1 MGVVRIAFEL
11 YDYQQDLVDKAR
23 QSIAQGA
30 KGVLVQS
37 PPGSGKSVVIA
48 EIAKL
53 TIQNGGRVLFLV
65 HRKELVEQI
74 TESFKQHE
82 VDLSKARIDT
92 VVKTRNRLS
101 TIEEPTL
108 IITDETHH
116 SRAKTYR
123 EIYDHFSNSWR
134 VGFSGSPWRMNGRG
148 FTDIYDD
155 LILGP
160 SVKWLI
166 ENKRLAPYE
175 YYSIPEADIGKL
187 QKSSTGDYTNKSI
200 EKALKS
206 TIFGDVVENY
216 VKVASGQKTILYAHS
231 IEYSQKFADEF
242 KSAGIKAVHVDSKT
256 PSAERDEI
264 MNDFRNGKIKVLCNV
279 DLISEGFDVPDC
291 TCVIM
296 ARPTDSLVLYLQQS
310 MRCMRYQQNKT
321 ATIIDHVANYT
332 RHFLPDTDRTWNLK
346 GFEKKRKK
354 QQRNEN
360 EIAIKECPNCFGVM
374 ESKSLIENDFHCPYC
389 NFKIEVIKA
398 DKEVIDATLSKLD
411 SDSLTVSYEK
421 INIIKKYK
429 QKNKKELT
437 SIEDWYLYAKAHNFK
452 DGWLKF
458 NIPGF
463 NNQSWAIFYQ
473 TIKPIKRK
481 YSSIF

>member
-1 MGVVRIAFEL
+1 MTFDL
-11 YDYQQDLVDKAR
+11 YDYQTELVTKAR
-23 QSIAQGA
+23 KSLATGN
-30 KGVLVQS
+30 KGVLIQS

-48 EIAKL
+48 EIARL
-53 TIQNGGRVLFLV
+53 TTDKGNRVMFLV

-74 TESFKQHE
+74 TETFKANE
-82 VDLSKARIDT
+82 VDLDLCTIMT
-92 VVKTRNRLS
+92 VTKVANRLS
-101 TIEEPTL
+101 QLPKPSL

-123 EIYDHFSNSWR
+123 NIYDYYSDIPR
-134 VGFSGSPWRMNGRG
+134 LGFTATPWRMSGKG
-148 FTDIYDD
+148 FEDIYSEMVE
-155 LILGP
+155 GK

-166 ENKRLAPYE
+166 ENNRLAPYE

-216 VKVASGQKTILYAHS
+216 TKVASGQKTILYAHS

-242 KSAGIKAVHVDSKT
+242 KGAGIKAVHVDSKT

-264 MNDFRNGKIKVLCNV
+264 MNDFRSGKIKVLCNV

-310 MRCMRYQQNKT
+310 MRCMRYQPNKT

-332 RHFLPDTDRTWNLK
+332 RHFLPDTDRTWNLN

-360 EIAIKECPNCFGVM
+360 EIVIKECPNCFGVM

>member
-1 MGVVRIAFEL
+1 MTFGL
-11 YDYQQDLVDKAR
+11 YDYQTELVTKAR
-23 QSIAQGA
+23 KSLATGN
-30 KGVLVQS
+30 KGVLIQS

-48 EIAKL
+48 EIARL
-53 TIQNGGRVLFLV
+53 TTDKGNRVMFLV

-74 TESFKQHE
+74 TETFKANE
-82 VDLSKARIDT
+82 VNLDLCTIMT
-92 VVKTRNRLS
+92 VTKVANRLTLLPKPS
-101 TIEEPTL
+101 L

-123 EIYDHFSNSWR
+123 NIYDYYSDVPR
-134 VGFSGSPWRMNGRG
+134 LGFTATPWRMSGKG
-148 FTDIYDD
+148 FEDIYSEMVE
-155 LILGP
+155 GK

-166 ENKRLAPYE
+166 ENNRLAPYE

-242 KSAGIKAVHVDSKT
+242 KGAGIKAVHVDSKT

-310 MRCMRYQQNKT
+310 MRCMRYQPNKT

-429 QKNKKELT
+429 QKDKKELT

>member
-1 MGVVRIAFEL
+1 MTFQL
-11 YDYQQDLVDKAR
+11 YDYQTELVTKAR
-23 QSIAQGA
+23 KSLTAGN
-30 KGVLVQS
+30 KGVLIQS

-48 EIAKL
+48 EIARL
-53 TIQNGGRVLFLV
+53 TTDKGNRVMFLV

-74 TESFKQHE
+74 TETFKANE
-82 VDLSKARIDT
+82 VNLDLCTIMT
-92 VVKTRNRLS
+92 VTKVANRL
-101 TIEEPTL
+101 TQLPKPNL

-123 EIYDHFSNSWR
+123 NIYDYYSDVPR
-134 VGFSGSPWRMNGRG
+134 LGFTATPWRMNGKG
-148 FTDIYDD
+148 FEDIYSEMVE
-155 LILGP
+155 GK

-166 ENKRLAPYE
+166 ENNRLAPYE

-187 QKSSTGDYTNKSI
+187 QKSSTGDYTNQSI
-200 EKALKS
+200 EQALKNS
-206 TIFGDVVENY
+206 IFGDVVENY
-216 VKVASGQKTILYAHS
+216 IKVANEQKTILYAHS
-231 IEYSQKFADEF
+231 IEYSEKFADEF

-256 PSAERDEI
+256 PSSERDEI

-310 MRCMRYQQNKT
+310 MRCMRYQPNKT

-332 RHFLPDTDRTWNLK
+332 RHFLPDTDRIWNLK
-346 GFEKKRKK
+346 GFEKKRRKK
-354 QQRNEN
+354 QKSEN
-360 EIAIKECPNCFGVM
+360 EISITECPNCFGVM
-374 ESKSLIENDFHCPYC
+374 STVELRANENRCPLCGFQIE
-389 NFKIEVIKA
+389 IQKA
-398 DKEVIDATLSKLD
+398 EKDIVDTNLSKLD
-411 SDSLTVSYEK
+411 TQQIVVDYSK
-421 INIIKKYK
+421 INLIKKYK
-429 QKNKKELT
+429 SIDKKELT

>member
-1 MGVVRIAFEL
+1 MTFQL
-11 YDYQQDLVDKAR
+11 YDYQTELVTKTR
-23 QSIAQGA
+23 KSLKTGH
-30 KGVLVQS
+30 KGVLIQS

-48 EIAKL
+48 EIARL
-53 TIQNGGRVLFLV
+53 TTDKGNRVMFLV

-74 TESFKQHE
+74 TETFKANE
-82 VDLSKARIDT
+82 VDLNLCTIMT
-92 VVKTRNRLS
+92 VTKVANRL
-101 TIEEPTL
+101 TQLPKPNL

-123 EIYDHFSNSWR
+123 NIYDYYSDVPR
-134 VGFSGSPWRMNGRG
+134 LGFTATPWRMNGKG
-148 FTDIYDD
+148 FDDIYSEMVE
-155 LILGP
+155 GK

-187 QKSSTGDYTNKSI
+187 KKSSTGDYTNQSI
-200 EKALKS
+200 EQALKNS
-206 TIFGDVVENY
+206 IFGDVVENY
-216 VKVASGQKTILYAHS
+216 IKITNGQKTILYAHS
-231 IEYSQKFADEF
+231 IEYSEKFADEF

-291 TCVIM
+291 NCVIM

-310 MRCMRYQQNKT
+310 MRCMRYQPNKT

-374 ESKSLIENDFHCPYC
+374 ESKTLVENDFHCPYC

-429 QKNKKELT
+429 QKDKKELT

>member
-1 MGVVRIAFEL
+1 MTFDL
-11 YDYQQDLVDKAR
+11 YDYQKELVIKAR
-23 QSIAQGA
+23 KSLATGN
-30 KGVLVQS
+30 KGVLIQS

-48 EIAKL
+48 EIARL
-53 TIQNGGRVLFLV
+53 TTDKGNRVMFLV

-74 TESFKQHE
+74 TETFKGNE
-82 VDLSKARIDT
+82 VDLDLCTIMT
-92 VVKTRNRLS
+92 VTKVANRLELLPKPS
-101 TIEEPTL
+101 L

-123 EIYDHFSNSWR
+123 NIYDYYSNVPR
-134 VGFSGSPWRMNGRG
+134 LGFTATPWRMNGKG
-148 FTDIYDD
+148 FEDIYSEMVE
-155 LILGP
+155 GK

-166 ENKRLAPYE
+166 ENNRLAPYE

-216 VKVASGQKTILYAHS
+216 TKVASKQKTILYAHS
-231 IEYSQKFADEF
+231 IEYSEKFADEF

-256 PSAERDEI
+256 PSAERDEV

-310 MRCMRYQQNKT
+310 MRCMRYQPNKT

-332 RHFLPDTDRTWNLK
+332 RHFLPDTDREWNLK
-346 GFEKKRKK
+346 GFDKKRKK

-389 NFKIEVIKA
+389 NFKIEVIKV

-421 INIIKKYK
+421 INIIKEYK
-429 QKNKKELT
+429 QKDKKELT

-463 NNQSWAIFYQ
+463 NNQSWAIFHQ

>member
-1 MGVVRIAFEL
+1 M
-11 YDYQQDLVDKAR
+11 
-23 QSIAQGA
+23 
-30 KGVLVQS
+30 
-37 PPGSGKSVVIA
+37 
-48 EIAKL
+48 
-53 TIQNGGRVLFLV
+53 FLV

-74 TESFKQHE
+74 TETFKANE
-82 VDLSKARIDT
+82 VDLDLCTIMT
-92 VVKTRNRLS
+92 VTKVANRLEKLPKPS
-101 TIEEPTL
+101 L

-123 EIYDHFSNSWR
+123 RIYDFYSDVPR
-134 VGFSGSPWRMNGRG
+134 LGFSGSPWRMNGKG
-148 FTDIYDD
+148 FDDIYSEMVE
-155 LILGP
+155 GK

-187 QKSSTGDYTNKSI
+187 KKSSTGDYTNNSI

-206 TIFGDVVENY
+206 SIFGDVVDNY
-216 VKVASGQKTILYAHS
+216 TKIADGQKTILYAHS
-231 IEYSQKFADEF
+231 IAYSEMFAKRF
-242 KSAGIKAVHVDSKT
+242 KESGINAVHVDSKT
-256 PSAERDEI
+256 PKTEREEI
-264 MNDFRNGKIKVLCNV
+264 MTDFKQGKIKVLCNV

-310 MRCMRYQQNKT
+310 MRCMRYQPNKT

-332 RHFLPDTDRTWNLK
+332 RHFLPDTDRKWNLK
-346 GFEKKRKK
+346 GFDKKRKK
-354 QQRNEN
+354 KQRNEN
-360 EIAIKECPNCFGVM
+360 EISITECPNCFGVISTV
-374 ESKSLIENDFHCPYC
+374 ELKANENRCPLCGFQIEIQKSEKDI
-389 NFKIEVIKA
+389 V
-398 DKEVIDATLSKLD
+398 DANLSKLD
-411 SDSLTVSYEK
+411 SDSLTVNYEK
-421 INIIKKYK
+421 INLIKKYK
-429 QKNKKELT
+429 KKDKKELT

-463 NNQSWAIFYQ
+463 KSQSWAMFYQ

-481 YSSIF
+481 YSGIFN

>member
-1 MGVVRIAFEL
+1 MTFGL
-11 YDYQQDLVDKAR
+11 YDYQTELVTKAR
-23 QSIAQGA
+23 KSLATGN
-30 KGVLVQS
+30 KGVLIQS

-48 EIAKL
+48 EIARL
-53 TIQNGGRVLFLV
+53 TTDKGNRVMFLV

-74 TESFKQHE
+74 TETFKANE
-82 VDLSKARIDT
+82 VNLDLCTIMT
-92 VVKTRNRLS
+92 VTKVANRLTLLPKPS
-101 TIEEPTL
+101 L

-123 EIYDHFSNSWR
+123 NIYDYYSDVPR
-134 VGFSGSPWRMNGRG
+134 LGFTATPWRMSGKG
-148 FTDIYDD
+148 FEDIYSEMVE
-155 LILGP
+155 GK

-166 ENKRLAPYE
+166 ENNRLAPYE

-216 VKVASGQKTILYAHS
+216 VKVASGQKTIIYAHS

-242 KSAGIKAVHVDSKT
+242 KGVGIKAVHVDSKT

-264 MNDFRNGKIKVLCNV
+264 MNDFRIGKIKVLCNV

-310 MRCMRYQQNKT
+310 MRCMRYQPNKT

-429 QKNKKELT
+429 QKDKKELT

>member
-1 MGVVRIAFEL
+1 MTFDL
-11 YDYQQDLVDKAR
+11 YDYQTELVTKAR
-23 QSIAQGA
+23 KSLATGN
-30 KGVLVQS
+30 KGVLIQS

-48 EIAKL
+48 EIARL
-53 TIQNGGRVLFLV
+53 TTDKGNRVMFLV

-74 TESFKQHE
+74 TETFKANE
-82 VDLSKARIDT
+82 VNLDLCTIMT
-92 VVKTRNRLS
+92 VTKVANRLEMLPKPS
-101 TIEEPTL
+101 L

-123 EIYDHFSNSWR
+123 NIYDYYSDVPR
-134 VGFSGSPWRMNGRG
+134 LGFTATPWRMNGKG
-148 FTDIYDD
+148 FEDIYSEMVE
-155 LILGP
+155 GK

-166 ENKRLAPYE
+166 ENNRLAPYE

-216 VKVASGQKTILYAHS
+216 TKVANGQKTILYAHS
-231 IEYSQKFADEF
+231 IEYSEKFAEEF
-242 KSAGIKAVHVDSKT
+242 KGAGIKSVHVDSKT

-310 MRCMRYQQNKT
+310 MRCMRYQPNKT

-332 RHFLPDTDRTWNLK
+332 RHFLPDTDREWNLK
-346 GFEKKRKK
+346 GFDKKRKK

-429 QKNKKELT
+429 HKDKKELT

>member
-1 MGVVRIAFEL
+1 MTFNL
-11 YDYQQDLVDKAR
+11 YDYQTELVTKAR
-23 QSIAQGA
+23 KSLATGN
-30 KGVLVQS
+30 KGVLIQS

-48 EIAKL
+48 EIARL
-53 TIQNGGRVLFLV
+53 TTDKGNRVMFLV

-74 TESFKQHE
+74 TETFKANE
-82 VDLSKARIDT
+82 VDLDLCTIMT
-92 VVKTRNRLS
+92 VTKVANRLEMLPKPS
-101 TIEEPTL
+101 L

-123 EIYDHFSNSWR
+123 NIYDYYSDVPR
-134 VGFSGSPWRMNGRG
+134 LGFTATPWRMSGKG
-148 FTDIYDD
+148 FEDIYSEMVE
-155 LILGP
+155 GK

-166 ENKRLAPYE
+166 ENNRLAPYE

-242 KSAGIKAVHVDSKT
+242 KSADIKAVHVDSKT

-264 MNDFRNGKIKVLCNV
+264 MNDFRSGKIKVLCNV

-310 MRCMRYQQNKT
+310 MRCMRYQPNKT

-332 RHFLPDTDRTWNLK
+332 RHFLPDTDREWNLK

-429 QKNKKELT
+429 SIDKKELT

-452 DGWLKF
+452 DEWLKF

>member
-1 MGVVRIAFEL
+1 MTFDL
-11 YDYQQDLVDKAR
+11 YDYQTELVTKAR
-23 QSIAQGA
+23 KSLTKGH
-30 KGVLVQS
+30 KGVLIQS

-48 EIAKL
+48 EIARL
-53 TIQNGGRVLFLV
+53 TTDKGNRVMFLV

-74 TESFKQHE
+74 TETFKANE
-82 VDLSKARIDT
+82 VDLDLCTIMT
-92 VVKTRNRLS
+92 VTKVANRL
-101 TIEEPTL
+101 ELLPKPNL

-123 EIYDHFSNSWR
+123 NIYDYYSNVPR
-134 VGFSGSPWRMNGRG
+134 LGFTATPWRMSGKG
-148 FTDIYDD
+148 FEDIYSEMVE
-155 LILGP
+155 GK

-166 ENKRLAPYE
+166 ENNRLAPYE

-206 TIFGDVVENY
+206 TIFGDVVKNY

-231 IEYSQKFADEF
+231 IEYSEKFADEF
-242 KSAGIKAVHVDSKT
+242 KGAGIKAVHVDSKT
-256 PSAERDEI
+256 PSTERDEI

-310 MRCMRYQQNKT
+310 MRCMRYQPNKT

-354 QQRNEN
+354 QQSEN
-360 EIAIKECPNCFGVM
+360 EIVIKECPNCFGVM

-398 DKEVIDATLSKLD
+398 DKEIVDA
-411 SDSLTVSYEK
+411 
-421 INIIKKYK
+421 
-429 QKNKKELT
+429 ELT
-437 SIEDWYLYAKAHNFK
+437 KLNTQQLVADYSKIRLAKKRPEECESIEELYELAKAK
-452 DGWLKF
+452 DYKPGWAYHQAKLL
-458 NIPGF
+458 GML
-463 NNQSWAIFYQ
+463 
-473 TIKPIKRK
+473 R
-481 YSSIF
+481 

>member
-1 MGVVRIAFEL
+1 MMMFDL
-11 YDYQQDLVDKAR
+11 YDYQKNLVVRTRK
-23 QSIAQGA
+23 SLTKGH
-30 KGVLVQS
+30 KGVLIQS

-48 EIAKL
+48 EIARL
-53 TIQNGGRVLFLV
+53 TTDKGNRVMFLV

-74 TESFKQHE
+74 TETFKANE
-82 VDLSKARIDT
+82 VNLDLCTIMT
-92 VVKTRNRLS
+92 VTKVANRLMQLPKPS
-101 TIEEPTL
+101 L

-123 EIYDHFSNSWR
+123 NIYDYYSDVPR
-134 VGFSGSPWRMNGRG
+134 LGFTATPWRMNGKG
-148 FTDIYDD
+148 FEDIYSEMVE
-155 LILGP
+155 GK

-175 YYSIPEADIGKL
+175 YYSIPEADIAKL

-242 KSAGIKAVHVDSKT
+242 KNAGIKAVHVDSKT

-264 MNDFRNGKIKVLCNV
+264 MNDFRSGKIKVLCNV

-310 MRCMRYQQNKT
+310 MRCMRYQPNKT

-332 RHFLPDTDRTWNLK
+332 RHFLPDTDREWNLK
-346 GFEKKRKK
+346 GFDKKRKK

-429 QKNKKELT
+429 QKDKKELT

-481 YSSIF
+481 YRSIF

>member
-1 MGVVRIAFEL
+1 MTFNL
-11 YDYQQDLVDKAR
+11 YDYQTELVIKAR
-23 QSIAQGA
+23 KSLTTGH
-30 KGVLVQS
+30 KGVLIQS

-48 EIAKL
+48 EIARL
-53 TIQNGGRVLFLV
+53 TTDKGNRVMFLV

-74 TESFKQHE
+74 TETFKANE
-82 VDLSKARIDT
+82 VDLDLCTIMT
-92 VVKTRNRLS
+92 VTKVANRLTLLPKPS
-101 TIEEPTL
+101 L

-123 EIYDHFSNSWR
+123 NIYDYYSDVPR
-134 VGFSGSPWRMNGRG
+134 LGFTATPWRMSGKG
-148 FTDIYDD
+148 FEDIYSEMVE
-155 LILGP
+155 GK

-166 ENKRLAPYE
+166 ENNRLAPYE

-242 KSAGIKAVHVDSKT
+242 KGAGIKAVHVDSKT

-310 MRCMRYQQNKT
+310 MRCMRYQPNKT

-346 GFEKKRKK
+346 GFDKKRKK

-429 QKNKKELT
+429 QKDKKELT

>member
-1 MGVVRIAFEL
+1 MTFNL
-11 YDYQQDLVDKAR
+11 YDYQTELVTKAR
-23 QSIAQGA
+23 KSLA
-30 KGVLVQS
+30 KGNEGVLIQS

-48 EIAKL
+48 EIARL
-53 TIQNGGRVLFLV
+53 TTDKGNRVMFLV

-74 TESFKQHE
+74 TETFKANE
-82 VDLSKARIDT
+82 VDLDLCTIMT
-92 VVKTRNRLS
+92 VTKVANRL
-101 TIEEPTL
+101 ELLPKPNL

-123 EIYDHFSNSWR
+123 NIYDYYSDVPR
-134 VGFSGSPWRMNGRG
+134 LGFTATPWRMNGKG
-148 FTDIYDD
+148 FEDIYSEMVE
-155 LILGP
+155 GK

-166 ENKRLAPYE
+166 ENNRLAPYE

-216 VKVASGQKTILYAHS
+216 TKVASGQKTILYAHS

-256 PSAERDEI
+256 PSADRDEI

-332 RHFLPDTDRTWNLK
+332 RHFLPDTDREWNLK
-346 GFEKKRKK
+346 GFDKKRKK

-374 ESKSLIENDFHCPYC
+374 ESKTLIENDFHCPYC

>member
-1 MGVVRIAFEL
+1 M
-11 YDYQQDLVDKAR
+11 
-23 QSIAQGA
+23 
-30 KGVLVQS
+30 
-37 PPGSGKSVVIA
+37 
-48 EIAKL
+48 
-53 TIQNGGRVLFLV
+53 FLV

-74 TESFKQHE
+74 TETFKANE
-82 VDLSKARIDT
+82 VNLDLCTIMT
-92 VVKTRNRLS
+92 VTKVANRL
-101 TIEEPTL
+101 EKLPKPNL

-123 EIYDHFSNSWR
+123 RIYDFYSDVPR
-134 VGFSGSPWRMNGRG
+134 LGFSATPWRMNGKG
-148 FTDIYDD
+148 FDDIYSEMVE
-155 LILGP
+155 GR

-166 ENKRLAPYE
+166 ENNRLAPYE

-187 QKSSTGDYTNKSI
+187 KKSSTGDYTNQSI

-206 TIFGDVVENY
+206 SIFGDVVENY
-216 VKVASGQKTILYAHS
+216 TKIADGQKTILYAHS

-310 MRCMRYQQNKT
+310 MRCMRYQPNKT

-354 QQRNEN
+354 KRQNEN

-374 ESKSLIENDFHCPYC
+374 ESKSLIENDFYCPYC
-389 NFKIEVIKA
+389 NFKIEVAKT
-398 DKEVIDATLSKLD
+398 DKEVIDTTLSKLD
-411 SDSLTVSYEK
+411 TQQIVVDYSK
-421 INIIKKYK
+421 INLIKKYK
-429 QKNKKELT
+429 SIDKKELT

-452 DGWLKF
+452 EGWLKF

-463 NNQSWAIFYQ
+463 KSQSWAMFYQ

-481 YSSIF
+481 YSGIFN

>member
-1 MGVVRIAFEL
+1 MVRIVFEL
-11 YDYQQDLVDKAR
+11 YDYQQDLVDKVR

-92 VVKTRNRLS
+92 VIKTRNRLS

-160 SVKWLI
+160 TVKWLI
-166 ENKRLAPYE
+166 ENNRLAPYE
-175 YYSIPEADIGKL
+175 YYSIPEVYLDNLK
-187 QKSSTGDYTNKSI
+187 KSSTGDYTNSSI

-206 TIFGDVVENY
+206 SIFGDVVENY
-216 VKVASGQKTILYAHS
+216 TKIADGQKTILYAHS

-296 ARPTDSLVLYLQQS
+296 AKPTDSLVLYLQQS
-310 MRCMRYQQNKT
+310 MRCMRYQPNKT

-332 RHFLPDTDRTWNLK
+332 RHFLPDTDRKWNLK
-346 GFEKKRKK
+346 GFDKKRKK
-354 QQRNEN
+354 KRQNEN

-374 ESKSLIENDFHCPYC
+374 SEVELRANENRCPLCGFQIE
-389 NFKIEVIKA
+389 IQKA
-398 DKEVIDATLSKLD
+398 EKDIVDANLSKLD
-411 SDSLTVSYEK
+411 TQQIVVDYSK
-421 INIIKKYK
+421 INLIKKYK
-429 QKNKKELT
+429 SIDKKELT

-463 NNQSWAIFYQ
+463 KSQSWPMFYQ

-481 YSSIF
+481 YSGIFN

>member
-1 MGVVRIAFEL
+1 MTFDL
-11 YDYQQDLVDKAR
+11 YDYQTELVTKAR
-23 QSIAQGA
+23 KSLATGN
-30 KGVLVQS
+30 KGVLIQS

-48 EIAKL
+48 EIARL
-53 TIQNGGRVLFLV
+53 TTDKGNRVMFLV

-74 TESFKQHE
+74 TETFKANE
-82 VDLSKARIDT
+82 VNLDLCTIMT
-92 VVKTRNRLS
+92 VTKVANRL
-101 TIEEPTL
+101 TLLPKPNL

-123 EIYDHFSNSWR
+123 NIYDYYSDVPR
-134 VGFSGSPWRMNGRG
+134 LGFTATPWRMNGKG
-148 FTDIYDD
+148 FDDIYSEMVE
-155 LILGP
+155 GK

-166 ENKRLAPYE
+166 ENNRLAPYE

-206 TIFGDVVENY
+206 TIFGDVVDNY
-216 VKVASGQKTILYAHS
+216 LKVANGQKTILYAHS

-264 MNDFRNGKIKVLCNV
+264 MDDFRNGKIKVLCNV

-310 MRCMRYQQNKT
+310 MRCMRYQENKT

-332 RHFLPDTDRTWNLK
+332 RHFLPDTDRKWDLK

-354 QQRNEN
+354 QQQSEN
-360 EIAIKECPNCFGVM
+360 EIVIKECPNCFGVM

-429 QKNKKELT
+429 QKDKKELT

>member
-1 MGVVRIAFEL
+1 MPFEL
-11 YDYQQDLVDKAR
+11 YDYQTELVTKAR
-23 QSIAQGA
+23 KSLATGN
-30 KGVLVQS
+30 KGVLIQS

-48 EIAKL
+48 EIARL
-53 TIQNGGRVLFLV
+53 TTDKGNRVMFLV

-74 TESFKQHE
+74 TETFKANE
-82 VDLSKARIDT
+82 VDLDLCTIMT
-92 VVKTRNRLS
+92 VTKVANRL
-101 TIEEPTL
+101 ELLPKPNL

-123 EIYDHFSNSWR
+123 NIYDYYSDVPR
-134 VGFSGSPWRMNGRG
+134 LGFTATPWRMNGKG
-148 FTDIYDD
+148 FEDIYSEMVE
-155 LILGP
+155 GK

-166 ENKRLAPYE
+166 ENNRLAPYE

-242 KSAGIKAVHVDSKT
+242 KGAGIKAVHVDSKT

-264 MNDFRNGKIKVLCNV
+264 MNDFRSGKIKVLCNV

-310 MRCMRYQQNKT
+310 MRCMRYQPNKT

-360 EIAIKECPNCFGVM
+360 EIVIKECPNCFGVM

-429 QKNKKELT
+429 QKDKKELT

>member
-1 MGVVRIAFEL
+1 MTFDL
-11 YDYQQDLVDKAR
+11 YDYQKELVTKAR
-23 QSIAQGA
+23 KSLATGN
-30 KGVLVQS
+30 KGVLIQS

-48 EIAKL
+48 EIARL
-53 TIQNGGRVLFLV
+53 TTDKGNRVMFLV

-74 TESFKQHE
+74 TETFKANE
-82 VDLSKARIDT
+82 VDLDLCTIMT
-92 VVKTRNRLS
+92 VTKVANRLELLPKPS
-101 TIEEPTL
+101 L

-123 EIYDHFSNSWR
+123 NIYDYYSNVPR
-134 VGFSGSPWRMNGRG
+134 LGFTATPWRMNGKG
-148 FTDIYDD
+148 FEDIYSEMVE
-155 LILGP
+155 GK

-166 ENKRLAPYE
+166 ENNRLAPYE

-242 KSAGIKAVHVDSKT
+242 KGAGIKAVHVDSKT
-256 PSAERDEI
+256 PSAERDEV

-310 MRCMRYQQNKT
+310 MRCMRYQPNKT

-332 RHFLPDTDRTWNLK
+332 RHFLPDTDRTWDLK

-354 QQRNEN
+354 RQRNEN

-374 ESKSLIENDFHCPYC
+374 ESKTLIENDFHCPYC

-429 QKNKKELT
+429 QKDKKELT

>member
-1 MGVVRIAFEL
+1 MTFDL
-11 YDYQQDLVDKAR
+11 YDYQTELVTKAR
-23 QSIAQGA
+23 KSLATGN
-30 KGVLVQS
+30 KGVLIQS

-48 EIAKL
+48 EIARL
-53 TIQNGGRVLFLV
+53 TTDKGNRVMFLV

-74 TESFKQHE
+74 TETFKANE
-82 VDLSKARIDT
+82 VNLDLCTIMT
-92 VVKTRNRLS
+92 VTKVANRL
-101 TIEEPTL
+101 TLLPKPNL

-123 EIYDHFSNSWR
+123 NIYDYYSDVPR
-134 VGFSGSPWRMNGRG
+134 LGFTATPWRMSGKG
-148 FTDIYDD
+148 FEDIYSEMVE
-155 LILGP
+155 GK

-166 ENKRLAPYE
+166 ENNRLAPYE

-231 IEYSQKFADEF
+231 IEYSKKFADEF
-242 KSAGIKAVHVDSKT
+242 KGAGIKAVHVDSKT
-256 PSAERDEI
+256 PSANRDEI

-310 MRCMRYQQNKT
+310 MRCMRYQPNKT

-374 ESKSLIENDFHCPYC
+374 ESKSLSNNDFHCPYC

-411 SDSLTVSYEK
+411 SDSLTVNYEK

-429 QKNKKELT
+429 SIDKKELT

-473 TIKPIKRK
+473 TIKPIKCK

>member
-1 MGVVRIAFEL
+1 MTFNL
-11 YDYQQDLVDKAR
+11 YDYQTELVTKAR
-23 QSIAQGA
+23 KSLAKGH
-30 KGVLVQS
+30 KGVLIQS

-48 EIAKL
+48 EIARL
-53 TIQNGGRVLFLV
+53 TTDKGNRVMFLV

-74 TESFKQHE
+74 TETFKANE
-82 VDLSKARIDT
+82 VNLDLCTIMT
-92 VVKTRNRLS
+92 VTKVANRL
-101 TIEEPTL
+101 TVLPKPNL

-123 EIYDHFSNSWR
+123 KIYDYYSDVPR
-134 VGFSGSPWRMNGRG
+134 LGFTATPWRMNGKG
-148 FTDIYDD
+148 FDDIYSEM
-155 LILGP
+155 IVGK

-175 YYSIPEADIGKL
+175 FYSIPRADIDKL
-187 QKSSTGDYTNKSI
+187 KKSSTGDYTNQSI
-200 EKALKS
+200 EDALKT

-216 VKVASGQKTILYAHS
+216 VKVANGQKTILYAHS
-231 IEYSQKFADEF
+231 IEYSEKFADEF
-242 KSAGIKAVHVDSKT
+242 KSVGIKAVHVDSKT

-321 ATIIDHVANYT
+321 ATIIDHVANYA
-332 RHFLPDTDRTWNLK
+332 RHFLPDTDRIWNLK

-360 EIAIKECPNCFGVM
+360 EIVIKECPNCFGVM

-411 SDSLTVSYEK
+411 SDSLTVNYEK

>member
-1 MGVVRIAFEL
+1 MTFNL
-11 YDYQQDLVDKAR
+11 YDYQTELVTKAR
-23 QSIAQGA
+23 KSLATGN
-30 KGVLVQS
+30 KGVLIQS

-48 EIAKL
+48 EIARL
-53 TIQNGGRVLFLV
+53 TTDKENRVMFLV

-74 TESFKQHE
+74 TETFKANE
-82 VDLSKARIDT
+82 VNLDLCTIMT
-92 VVKTRNRLS
+92 VTKVANRLEMLPKPS
-101 TIEEPTL
+101 L

-123 EIYDHFSNSWR
+123 NIYDYYSDVPR
-134 VGFSGSPWRMNGRG
+134 LGFTATPWRMNGKG
-148 FTDIYDD
+148 FEDIYSEMVE
-155 LILGP
+155 GK

-166 ENKRLAPYE
+166 ENNRLAPYE

-264 MNDFRNGKIKVLCNV
+264 MNDFRIGKIKVLCNV

-332 RHFLPDTDRTWNLK
+332 RHFLPDTDREWNLK

-354 QQRNEN
+354 QQKSEN
-360 EIAIKECPNCFGVM
+360 EIVIKECPNCFGVM

-398 DKEVIDATLSKLD
+398 DKEIVDAELTKLNTQQLIADYSKIRLSKKRP
-411 SDSLTVSYEK
+411 E
-421 INIIKKYK
+421 
-429 QKNKKELT
+429 ECE
-437 SIEDWYLYAKAHNFK
+437 SIEELYELAKAK
-452 DGWLKF
+452 DYKPGWAYHQAKLL
-458 NIPGF
+458 GML
-463 NNQSWAIFYQ
+463 
-473 TIKPIKRK
+473 R
-481 YSSIF
+481 

>member
-1 MGVVRIAFEL
+1 MTFDL
-11 YDYQQDLVDKAR
+11 YDYQTELVTKAR
-23 QSIAQGA
+23 KSLATGN
-30 KGVLVQS
+30 KGVLIQS

-48 EIAKL
+48 EIARL
-53 TIQNGGRVLFLV
+53 TTDKGNRVMFLV

-74 TESFKQHE
+74 TETFKANE
-82 VDLSKARIDT
+82 VDLDLCTIMT
-92 VVKTRNRLS
+92 VTKVANRLELLPKPS
-101 TIEEPTL
+101 L

-123 EIYDHFSNSWR
+123 NIYDYYSDVPR
-134 VGFSGSPWRMNGRG
+134 LGFTATPWRMNGKG
-148 FTDIYDD
+148 FEDIYSEMVE
-155 LILGP
+155 GK

-166 ENKRLAPYE
+166 ENNRLAPYE

-242 KSAGIKAVHVDSKT
+242 KGAGIKAVHVDSKT
-256 PSAERDEI
+256 PSTERDEI
-264 MNDFRNGKIKVLCNV
+264 MNDFRSGKIKVLCNV

-296 ARPTDSLVLYLQQS
+296 VRPTDSLVLYLQQS

-360 EIAIKECPNCFGVM
+360 EIVIKECPNCFGVM

>member
-1 MGVVRIAFEL
+1 MTFYL
-11 YDYQQDLVDKAR
+11 YDYQTELVNKAR
-23 QSIAQGA
+23 KSLA
-30 KGVLVQS
+30 KGHEGVLIQS

-48 EIAKL
+48 EIARL
-53 TIQNGGRVLFLV
+53 TTDKGNRVMFLV

-74 TESFKQHE
+74 TETFKANE
-82 VDLSKARIDT
+82 VNLDLCTIMT
-92 VVKTRNRLS
+92 VTKVANRLTMLPKPS
-101 TIEEPTL
+101 L

-123 EIYDHFSNSWR
+123 NIYDYYSDVPR
-134 VGFSGSPWRMNGRG
+134 LGFTATPWRMNGKG
-148 FTDIYDD
+148 FDDIYSEMVE
-155 LILGP
+155 GK

-166 ENKRLAPYE
+166 ENNRLAPYE

-206 TIFGDVVENY
+206 TIFGDVVDNY
-216 VKVASGQKTILYAHS
+216 LKVANGQKTILYAHS

-264 MNDFRNGKIKVLCNV
+264 MDDFRNGKIKVLCNV

-310 MRCMRYQQNKT
+310 MRCMRYQPKKT

-332 RHFLPDTDRTWNLK
+332 RHFLPDTDRKWDLK

-354 QQRNEN
+354 QQQSEN
-360 EIAIKECPNCFGVM
+360 EIVIKECPNCFGVM

-411 SDSLTVSYEK
+411 SASLTVSYEK

-429 QKNKKELT
+429 QKDKKELT

>member
-1 MGVVRIAFEL
+1 MTFAL
-11 YDYQQDLVDKAR
+11 YDYQTELVTKAR
-23 QSIAQGA
+23 KSLTTGH
-30 KGVLVQS
+30 KGVLIQS

-48 EIAKL
+48 EIARL
-53 TIQNGGRVLFLV
+53 TTDKGNRVMFLV

-74 TESFKQHE
+74 TETFKANE
-82 VDLSKARIDT
+82 VNLDLCTIMT
-92 VVKTRNRLS
+92 VTKVANRL
-101 TIEEPTL
+101 TQLPKPKL

-123 EIYDHFSNSWR
+123 NIYDYYSDVPR
-134 VGFSGSPWRMNGRG
+134 LGFTATPWRMNGKG
-148 FTDIYDD
+148 FEDIYSEM
-155 LILGP
+155 IEGK

-231 IEYSQKFADEF
+231 IEYSEKFADEF
-242 KSAGIKAVHVDSKT
+242 KSAGIEAVHVDSKT
-256 PSAERDEI
+256 PSTERDEI

-310 MRCMRYQQNKT
+310 MRCMRYQPNKT

-332 RHFLPDTDRTWNLK
+332 RHFLPDTDREWNLK
-346 GFEKKRKK
+346 GFDKKRKK

-429 QKNKKELT
+429 QKDKKELT

>member
-1 MGVVRIAFEL
+1 MPFEL
-11 YDYQQDLVDKAR
+11 YDYQTELVTKAR
-23 QSIAQGA
+23 KSLAKGN
-30 KGVLVQS
+30 KGVLIQS

-48 EIAKL
+48 EIARL
-53 TIQNGGRVLFLV
+53 TTDKGNRVMFLV

-74 TESFKQHE
+74 TETFKANE
-82 VDLSKARIDT
+82 VDLDLCTIMT
-92 VVKTRNRLS
+92 VTKVANRL
-101 TIEEPTL
+101 ELLPKPNL

-123 EIYDHFSNSWR
+123 NIYDYYSDVPR
-134 VGFSGSPWRMNGRG
+134 LGFTATPWRMNGKG
-148 FTDIYDD
+148 FEDIYSEMVE
-155 LILGP
+155 GK

-166 ENKRLAPYE
+166 ENNRLAPYE

-231 IEYSQKFADEF
+231 IEYSKKFADEF
-242 KSAGIKAVHVDSKT
+242 KGAGIKAVHVDSKT
-256 PSAERDEI
+256 PSANRDEI

-310 MRCMRYQQNKT
+310 MRCMRYQLNKT

-354 QQRNEN
+354 QQQSEN
-360 EIAIKECPNCFGVM
+360 EIVIKECPNCFGVM

-398 DKEVIDATLSKLD
+398 DKEIVDA
-411 SDSLTVSYEK
+411 
-421 INIIKKYK
+421 
-429 QKNKKELT
+429 ELT
-437 SIEDWYLYAKAHNFK
+437 KLNTQQLVADYSKIRLAKKRPEECESIEELYELAKAK
-452 DGWLKF
+452 DYKPGWAYHQAKLL
-458 NIPGF
+458 GML
-463 NNQSWAIFYQ
+463 
-473 TIKPIKRK
+473 R
-481 YSSIF
+481 

>member
-1 MGVVRIAFEL
+1 M
-11 YDYQQDLVDKAR
+11 
-23 QSIAQGA
+23 
-30 KGVLVQS
+30 
-37 PPGSGKSVVIA
+37 
-48 EIAKL
+48 
-53 TIQNGGRVLFLV
+53 FLV

-74 TESFKQHE
+74 TETFKANE
-82 VDLSKARIDT
+82 VDLDLCTIMT
-92 VVKTRNRLS
+92 VTKVANRLEALPKPS
-101 TIEEPTL
+101 L

-123 EIYDHFSNSWR
+123 RIYDFYSDVPR
-134 VGFSGSPWRMNGRG
+134 LGFTATPWRMNGKG
-148 FTDIYDD
+148 FDDIYSEMVE
-155 LILGP
+155 GK

-166 ENKRLAPYE
+166 ENNRLAPYE

-187 QKSSTGDYTNKSI
+187 KKSSTGDYTNKSI
-200 EKALKS
+200 EQALKNS
-206 TIFGDVVENY
+206 IFGDVVENY
-216 VKVASGQKTILYAHS
+216 TKIADGQKTILYAHS
-231 IEYSQKFADEF
+231 IEYSKIFADEF
-242 KSAGIKAVHVDSKT
+242 KRAGIKAVHVDSKT
-256 PSAERDEI
+256 PKTEREEI
-264 MNDFRNGKIKVLCNV
+264 MTDFKQGKIKVLCNV

-310 MRCMRYQQNKT
+310 MRCMRYQPNKT

-354 QQRNEN
+354 KRQNEN

-374 ESKSLIENDFHCPYC
+374 SEVELRANENRCPLCGFQIE
-389 NFKIEVIKA
+389 IQKA
-398 DKEVIDATLSKLD
+398 EKDIVDANLSKLD
-411 SDSLTVSYEK
+411 TQQIVVDYSKVNL
-421 INIIKKYK
+421 IKKYK
-429 QKNKKELT
+429 SIDKKELT

-458 NIPGF
+458 NIPDF
-463 NNQSWAIFYQ
+463 RNQSWAMFYQ

-481 YSSIF
+481 YSGIFN

>member
-1 MGVVRIAFEL
+1 MTFDL
-11 YDYQQDLVDKAR
+11 YDYQTELVTKAR
-23 QSIAQGA
+23 KSLATGN
-30 KGVLVQS
+30 KGVLIQS

-48 EIAKL
+48 EIARL
-53 TIQNGGRVLFLV
+53 TTDKGNRVMFLV

-74 TESFKQHE
+74 TETFKANE
-82 VDLSKARIDT
+82 VDLDLCTIMT
-92 VVKTRNRLS
+92 VTKVANRL
-101 TIEEPTL
+101 ELLPKPNL

-123 EIYDHFSNSWR
+123 NIYDYYSNVPR
-134 VGFSGSPWRMNGRG
+134 LGFTATPWRMSGKG
-148 FTDIYDD
+148 FEDIYSEMVE
-155 LILGP
+155 GK

-166 ENKRLAPYE
+166 ENNRLAPYE

-231 IEYSQKFADEF
+231 IEYSEKFADEF
-242 KSAGIKAVHVDSKT
+242 KGAGIKAVHVDSKT

-332 RHFLPDTDRTWNLK
+332 RHFLPDTDRTWDLK
-346 GFEKKRKK
+346 GFDKKRKK
-354 QQRNEN
+354 QQQNEN

-429 QKNKKELT
+429 QKDKKELT

>member
-1 MGVVRIAFEL
+1 M
-11 YDYQQDLVDKAR
+11 
-23 QSIAQGA
+23 
-30 KGVLVQS
+30 
-37 PPGSGKSVVIA
+37 
-48 EIAKL
+48 
-53 TIQNGGRVLFLV
+53 FLV

-74 TESFKQHE
+74 TETFKANE
-82 VDLSKARIDT
+82 VNLDLCTIMT
-92 VVKTRNRLS
+92 VTKVANRL
-101 TIEEPTL
+101 ELLPKPNL

-123 EIYDHFSNSWR
+123 NIYAYYSDVPR
-134 VGFSGSPWRMNGRG
+134 LGFTATPWRMNGKG
-148 FTDIYDD
+148 FEDIYSEMVE
-155 LILGP
+155 GK

-166 ENKRLAPYE
+166 ENNRLAPYE

-216 VKVASGQKTILYAHS
+216 TKVANGQKTILYAHS
-231 IEYSQKFADEF
+231 IEYSEKFADEF
-242 KSAGIKAVHVDSKT
+242 KGAGIKAVHVDSKT
-256 PSAERDEI
+256 PSAKRDEI
-264 MNDFRNGKIKVLCNV
+264 MNDFRIGKIKVLCNV

-310 MRCMRYQQNKT
+310 MRCMRYQLNKT

-354 QQRNEN
+354 QQQSEN
-360 EIAIKECPNCFGVM
+360 EIVIKECPNCFGVM

-429 QKNKKELT
+429 HKDKKELT

>member
-1 MGVVRIAFEL
+1 MTFGL
-11 YDYQQDLVDKAR
+11 YDYQTELVTKAR
-23 QSIAQGA
+23 KSLATGN
-30 KGVLVQS
+30 KGVLIQS

-48 EIAKL
+48 EIARL
-53 TIQNGGRVLFLV
+53 TTDKGNRVMFLV

-74 TESFKQHE
+74 TETFKANE
-82 VDLSKARIDT
+82 VNLDLCTIMT
-92 VVKTRNRLS
+92 VTKVANRLTLLPKPS
-101 TIEEPTL
+101 L

-123 EIYDHFSNSWR
+123 NIYDYYSDVPR
-134 VGFSGSPWRMNGRG
+134 LGFTATPWRMSGKG
-148 FTDIYDD
+148 FEDIYSEMVE
-155 LILGP
+155 GK

-166 ENKRLAPYE
+166 ENNRLAPYE

-216 VKVASGQKTILYAHS
+216 VKVASGQKTIIYAHS

-242 KSAGIKAVHVDSKT
+242 KGAGIKAVHVDSKT

-264 MNDFRNGKIKVLCNV
+264 MNDFRIGKIKVLCNV

-310 MRCMRYQQNKT
+310 MRCMRYQPNKT

-429 QKNKKELT
+429 QKDKKELT